1 MARSNQ
7 SRKLAGS
14 NLPDDFA
21 GAASWGAVRSSTGL
35 QMRPR
40 VTYRGNIMDV
50 IITGLLLGG
59 TYALI
64 AMGLNLQYGMARI
77 MNLANGEMLVAGG
90 FAAFWFYT
98 AGQVSPILTVFLVAP
113 VAFAA
118 NWSIYMIFLRPLVK
132 RAKSRGQLEVDAI
145 LTTFGL
151 SFVGVGLMLAFFGG
165 DYFSYSYLSTPVQL
179 LGDTYG
185 ANRLAAF
192 AASVLICG
200 ALWLW
205 LAQSRTGISIRA
217 IAVAPDS
224 ARLVGIDVRAMAA
237 LAFALGGAVT
247 ATGGALISTFLT
259 LDASTGVIFTLK
271 ALVIVIMGGVG
282 DVRGTVV
289 AALLLGM
296 LETFVASVID
306 PGLTLA
312 AAYLLFVVILLVR
325 PQGLFG
331 RKTT

>member
-1 MARSNQ
+1 
-7 SRKLAGS
+7 
-14 NLPDDFA
+14 
-21 GAASWGAVRSSTGL
+21 
-35 QMRPR
+35 
-40 VTYRGNIMDV
+40 MDV

-90 FAAFWFYT
+90 FAAFWFWT
-98 AGQVSPILTVFLVAP
+98 SAQLSPLLTVFLVAP
-113 VAFAA
+113 VAFVA
-118 NWSIYMIFLRPLVK
+118 NWLIYMIFLRPLVA

-151 SFVGVGLMLAFFGG
+151 SFVAVGLMLALFGG
-165 DYFSYSYLSTPVQL
+165 DYFSYSHLSFPVHI

-185 ANRLAAF
+185 ANRVAAF
-192 AASVLICG
+192 CAAAVICG

-205 LAQSRTGISIRA
+205 LNRSRAGMTIRA
-217 IAVAPDS
+217 IAVAPDA
-224 ARLVGIDVRAMAA
+224 ARLVGIDVRRMAA

-247 ATGGALISTFLT
+247 ASGGALVSMFLT
-259 LDASTGVIFTLK
+259 LDASTGVMFTLK
-271 ALVIVIMGGVG
+271 ALIIVIMGGVG
-282 DVRGTVV
+282 DVRGTIV
-289 AALLLGM
+289 AALLLGL
-296 LETFVASVID
+296 LETFVATVID

-312 AAYLLFVVILLVR
+312 AAYLLFVIILLVR

-331 RKTT
+331 KRLA